1 MIMELL
7 GIFFSESSSLIYLS
21 VSTQDKNGQ
30 AVAVT
35 TTVNLYFGSKLRG
48 RRTGITFNDGMDDFS
63 TTGFNND
70 FGVPPSP
77 MNFVKGGKRCV
88 SSMAPT
94 IAIDKNS
101 GKAKVEFKKIFF

>member
-1 MIMELL
+1 VIFSDAPYF
-7 GIFFSESSSLIYLS
+7 IFFS

-94 IAIDKNS
+94 IAIDKLT
-101 GKAKVEFKKIFF
+101 GKAKVAMYNKYEF